1 MEYSELLNLLLQNN
15 LSLSAMESL
24 TGGMFAS
31 TFTGIPNASQAFHG
45 SAVTYTNEAKQA
57 FNISSE
63 TIQTYGAVSS
73 ECAKEMV
80 ENAARFFKS
89 DCAVSF
95 TGNAGPSESENKPV
109 GLVYIG
115 IKIKSRIDIYELHLI
130 GERNDI
136 RKQCVDFAFKTLIE
150 DLSKINS

>member
-1 MEYSELLNLLLQNN
+1 MEYQDLLQLLVEKQ
-15 LSLSAMESL
+15 LSLSCMESL

-31 TFTGIPNASQAFHG
+31 TFTGIPGA
-45 SAVTYTNEAKQA
+45 SAVFQGGIVTYSNEAKEHCHVSKDV
-57 FNISSE
+57 IS
-63 TIQTYGAVSS
+63 QFGAVSK

-80 ENAARFFKS
+80 ENASRFFQTN
-89 DCAVSF
+89 CAVSF
-95 TGNAGPSESENKPV
+95 TGNAGPSESEDKPV

-115 IKIKSRIDIYELHLI
+115 IKIKNQITVYELHLS

-150 DLSKINS
+150 EIQK